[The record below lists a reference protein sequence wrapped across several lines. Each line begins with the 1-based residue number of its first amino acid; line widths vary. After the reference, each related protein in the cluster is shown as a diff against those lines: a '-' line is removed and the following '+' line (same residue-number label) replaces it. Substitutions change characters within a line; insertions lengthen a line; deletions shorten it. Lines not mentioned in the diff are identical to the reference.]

1 MVNPIVTVN
10 ISLTQPPA
18 PSTLQ
23 KTGALISQGGT
34 TLGAQNYALLT
45 QASDLTQYLSA
56 ALAMT
61 AMVWASTYGGQVTAT
76 ATVAHG
82 ITIGTE
88 FITTIAGV
96 VPSGYNGTYRA
107 IATSSTQFTY
117 YLTTNPGSST
127 TQGTYT
133 PNGVGEIVAMANS
146 FFAQGAQQSVYV
158 LECGSGSAAT
168 GISNLTAFIAAQPSQ
183 FFYAYL
189 IPRSWDATTEFLA
202 LIAQYENNNSQTY
215 FFTTTT
221 LQTYTSYTSV
231 MKDVLPLIEAPNYA
245 KWAANAITAATWTT
259 GVATLTMTTA
269 HGIAPGQYFQATG
282 INPTG
287 YNGRFRAIQGTT
299 GSTLIYNLPGSDPG
313 AYVSGGTLV
322 QSFYASAGIPATEFT
337 LASFFQYMVS
347 QDPTTSIKVPPFAYT
362 QLFGV
367 TAYPVQGNSSIL
379 STLQSANISF
389 IASGNQGGLTQNLLW
404 KGHTKDGKPF
414 NYWYS
419 VDWLSIN
426 LVLNLTNAIFNGNN
440 NRGNP
445 LYYNQD
451 GINRL
456 EQVAFGTGAT
466 GISYGLY
473 LGTPYQFSYTQ
484 DVFNAK
490 LNQGEFAGNM
500 AFNAVPFTTY
510 TRLNPNDYP
519 IGRYG
524 GFSCVATPLNGFET
538 IIFNLNV
545 TQFVG

>member
-1 MVNPIVTVN
+1 MVNPIVQVN

-34 TLGAQNYALLT
+34 ILGAQNYTLIT
-45 QASDLTQYLSA
+45 QPADLTPFLA
-56 ALAMT
+56 TPLAMS
-61 AMVWASTYGGQVTAT
+61 AIAWASTYGGQVTAT

-82 ITIGTE
+82 ITVGTE
-88 FITTIAGV
+88 FLTTIASV
-96 VPSGYNGTYRA
+96 VPSGYNGTYKA

-117 YLTTNPGSST
+117 YLVTDPGMST

-133 PNGVGEIVAMANS
+133 PNGVAEIVAMANS

-158 LECGSGSAAT
+158 LECGT
-168 GISNLTAFIAAQPSQ
+168 GAPSVGINNLTAFIAAQPTQ

-189 IPRSWDATTEFLA
+189 VPRSWDATSAFLA

-221 LQTYTSYTSV
+221 LQNFGAYTSV
-231 MKDVLPLIEAPNYA
+231 MKDVIPFIEAPPYGKWNTNVVTDAEYA
-245 KWAANAITAATWTT
+245 T
-259 GVATLTMTTA
+259 GVVTVTTTSA
-269 HGIAPGQYFQATG
+269 HNVAPGQYFQLAG
-282 INPTG
+282 ILPAG

-299 GSTLIYNLPGSDPG
+299 GTSLLYVLASDPG
-313 AYVSGGTLV
+313 AYVSGGSLV
-322 QSFYASAGIPATEFT
+322 QNVYASAGIPATEFT
-337 LASFFQYMVS
+337 LAAFFQYVMS
-347 QDPTTSIKVPPFAYT
+347 QDPTTSIKVPPFAFT
-362 QLFGV
+362 ELFGV

-379 STLQSANISF
+379 NTLANANISYVG
-389 IASGNQGGLTQNLLW
+389 SGNQGGLTQNLLF

-414 NYWYS
+414 NYWYAT
-419 VDWLSIN
+419 DWLSIN

-440 NRGNP
+440 NKGNP
-445 LYYNQD
+445 LYYKQD

-456 EQVAFGTGAT
+456 EQVAYNTGAT
-466 GISYGLY
+466 GISYGLF
-473 LGTPYQFSYTQ
+473 LGTPGQYSYTQ
-484 DVFNAK
+484 DIFNAK
-490 LNQGEFAGNM
+490 LNQGDFAGNM
-500 AFNAVPFTTY
+500 AFNAIPFTVY

-524 GFSCVATPLNGFET
+524 GLSCVATPLNGFEF
-538 IIFNLNV
+538 IIFNVNI

>member
-34 TLGAQNYALLT
+34 TLGVQGSALLT
-45 QASDLTQYLSA
+45 QAADLTQYLAA

-61 AMVWASTYGGQVTAT
+61 AIAWSSAYGGQVTAT

-82 ITIGTE
+82 ITVGTE

-107 IATSSTQFTY
+107 IVTSSTQFTY
-117 YLTTNPGSST
+117 YLGTNPGSST

-133 PNGVGEIVAMANS
+133 PNGVGEIVSMANS
-146 FFAQGAQQSVYV
+146 FFAQGAAQSVYV
-158 LECGSGSAAT
+158 LECGAGAASV
-168 GISNLTAFIAAQPSQ
+168 GIGNLTSFIAAQPTQ
-183 FFYAYL
+183 VFYAYL
-189 IPRSWDATTEFLA
+189 VPRSWDATTDFLT

-221 LQTYTSYTSV
+221 LQNYGVYTSV
-231 MKDVLPLIEAPNYA
+231 MKDVLPLIEAPSYS
-245 KWAANAITAATWTT
+245 KWATNAITNGSWTT
-259 GVATLTMTTA
+259 GVVTLTTTTA
-269 HGIAPGQYFQATG
+269 HGVAPGQYFQITG
-282 INPTG
+282 IGPAT
-287 YNGRFRAIQGTT
+287 YNGRFRALQ
-299 GSTLIYNLPGSDPG
+299 GSTGTALLYALASDPG
-313 AYVSGGTLV
+313 SYVSGGTLI
-322 QSFYASAGIPATEFT
+322 QSLYASSGSPATEFT
-337 LASFFQYMVS
+337 LAAFFEYMLS
-347 QDPTTSIKVPPFAYT
+347 QDPTTSIKVPPFAFT
-362 QLFGV
+362 EMFGV

-379 STLQSANISF
+379 TTLAAANISY
-389 IASGNQGGLTQNLLW
+389 IGNANQGGLTQNLLF
-404 KGHTKDGKPF
+404 KGHMKDGKPF

-456 EQVAFGTGAT
+456 EQVAYNTGAT

-473 LGTPYQFSYTQ
+473 LGTPYQYSFDQT
-484 DVFNAK
+484 VFNAK
-490 LNQGEFAGNM
+490 LNQGDFAGNM

-538 IIFNLNV
+538 IIFNVNV